1 MACMMSIDC
10 IVLFIIIIVHQGD
23 TFSLVSFLYNI
34 WELSTGGMRSIDLVR
49 SMYSCIIIGKSQ
61 FLKNIQIGVKIN
73 KITFFC
79 ENSGVVP
86 LFNFL
91 LAPLWSVFL

>member
-1 MACMMSIDC
+1 MYDVYRLYC
-10 IVLFIIIIVHQGD
+10 VVHNNHSSSLYN
-23 TFSLVSFLYNI
+23 TFSLFSSLYNI
-34 WELSTGGMRSIDLVR
+34 WGMSTGGMRSIELVR
-49 SMYSCIIIGKSQ
+49 WMYSCIIIGKSQ

-79 ENSGVVP
+79 ENSGVVA

-91 LAPLWSVFL
+91 LAPLWNVFL